1 MRTGGRGAEEDGW
14 GRNLENEESS
24 FPNTADSARH
34 FENKRCCDSAA
45 AAAAA
50 TPLRT
55 PEHTR
60 ARARAAILRGP
71 EQQPEAHQGLP
82 APPADQTQPGGP
94 RPALLELLHSI
105 ALL

>member
-34 FENKRCCDSAA
+34 FENKRRCHS
-45 AAAAA
+45 AAAA

-55 PEHTR
+55 PEHAR
-60 ARARAAILRGP
+60 ARARAAIL
-71 EQQPEAHQGLP
+71 
-82 APPADQTQPGGP
+82 
-94 RPALLELLHSI
+94 
-105 ALL
+105 